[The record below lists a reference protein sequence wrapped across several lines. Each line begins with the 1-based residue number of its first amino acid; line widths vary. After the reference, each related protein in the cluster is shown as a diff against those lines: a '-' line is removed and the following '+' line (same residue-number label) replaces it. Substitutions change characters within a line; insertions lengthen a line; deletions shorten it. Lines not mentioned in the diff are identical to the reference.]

1 VLGLA
6 SWVLGPS
13 WLGYPLT
20 RSYIPV
26 RACSTVSKNLLVD
39 LTKNLSQNLLNVY
52 VLRHV
57 GEICE
62 TTNSSRNLGC
72 ILREKSTR
80 DGEKVRTEKEQKAKV
95 RMKSCFPPPSMINKM
110 YSDK

>member
-1 VLGLA
+1 MLGLA

-39 LTKNLSQNLLNVY
+39 LTKNLSQNLLLTSMY
-52 VLRHV
+52 VMSVKFVRPQIRAETSDAFYVRSLPGIQWGKSPYREGAEGEGSRVFRHSF
-57 GEICE
+57 G
-62 TTNSSRNLGC
+62 
-72 ILREKSTR
+72 
-80 DGEKVRTEKEQKAKV
+80 
-95 RMKSCFPPPSMINKM
+95 
-110 YSDK
+110 DK